1 MATKVTQEDKIR
13 MNELYLKYKTYAE
26 VARQTGF
33 SASTVKKYIISDF
46 IPQDKLEIKKFDK
59 IIPNTFPADFPKNND
74 EWARL
79 LAFTDLEAA
88 NMEELRKEILI

>member
-46 IPQDKLEIKKFDK
+46 VPQDKLKIKKFDK
-59 IIPNTFPADFPKNND
+59 IIPDTFPADFPKNHD
-74 EWARL
+74 EWASL
-79 LAFTDLEAA
+79 LAFTNLEAA
-88 NMEELRKEILI
+88 NMQELRKEILI

>member
-46 IPQDKLEIKKFDK
+46 ILPQF
-59 IIPNTFPADFPKNND
+59 FPKIKGKIK
-74 EWARL
+74 RI
-79 LAFTDLEAA
+79 AFNT
-88 NMEELRKEILI
+88 

>member
-46 IPQDKLEIKKFDK
+46 IPQEQLEIKKFDK
-59 IIPNTFPADFPKNND
+59 IISDNFPADFPKNSD